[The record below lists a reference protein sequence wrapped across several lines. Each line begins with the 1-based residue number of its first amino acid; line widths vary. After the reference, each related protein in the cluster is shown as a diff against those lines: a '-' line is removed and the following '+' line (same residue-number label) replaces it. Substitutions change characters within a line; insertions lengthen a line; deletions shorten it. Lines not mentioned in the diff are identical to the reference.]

1 MCSTIH
7 WMTFFFYYSDSLG
20 ILRTDTWGLIV
31 GSSCIPSLSTIR
43 TLKAG
48 RLMINLLLICKMSK
62 RKHFNIQCVC
72 MINTNFKFVHV
83 TTVTYTRRIE
93 HGSVDLGWWSN
104 WYILFIT
111 FDNSI
116 LWTSWKHLWASIV
129 CSISFSLQESTG
141 IFNPCIYFLLQVGLP
156 YMYRTCINYRK
167 LLILIKTFKLTS
179 STHMVNNSTARALV
193 TSAKYQMFNSIT
205 LLYMV

>member
-141 IFNPCIYFLLQVGLP
+141 IFNPCIYFLLQFWSG
-156 YMYRTCINYRK
+156 
-167 LLILIKTFKLTS
+167 TS
-179 STHMVNNSTARALV
+179 IHVQN
-193 TSAKYQMFNSIT
+193 
-205 LLYMV
+205 LY

>member
-48 RLMINLLLICKMSK
+48 RLMINLLLICKMWK
-62 RKHFNIQCVC
+62 RKHFNVQCVC
-72 MINTNFKFVHV
+72 LINTNFKFVHV

-93 HGSVDLGWWSN
+93 HGSVDLGRWCN

-111 FDNSI
+111 SDTSI
-116 LWTSWKHLWASIV
+116 LWTSWKHIWASIV
-129 CSISFSLQESTG
+129 CSISFSLQES
-141 IFNPCIYFLLQVGLP
+141 IFNTWIYFLLHLWSG
-156 YMYRTCINYRK
+156 
-167 LLILIKTFKLTS
+167 TS
-179 STHMVNNSTARALV
+179 IHVQN
-193 TSAKYQMFNSIT
+193 
-205 LLYMV
+205 LY